1 MAFLTTGLINNT
13 PVLGVRPSATF
24 QIRISN
30 DDLVIPG
37 TVEITGIRLIGDTVR
52 DTYVLE
58 LFVIPPNT
66 AAVRTYTADFDAF
79 EFQFV
84 TAGTIEISA
93 WGKDAAGNLVAAQRV
108 LAEELNPIV

>member
-1 MAFLTTGLINNT
+1 MAILTTGLIDNT
-13 PVLGVRPSATF
+13 PVLGVRPSSRL

-37 TVEITGIRLIGDTVR
+37 TVQITGIRLIGDTVR

-58 LFVIPPNT
+58 LFAVPANT
-66 AAVRTYTADFDAF
+66 AVVRNYTVDFNAF
-79 EFQFV
+79 EFQFI

-108 LAEELNPIV
+108 LAEELNPIT